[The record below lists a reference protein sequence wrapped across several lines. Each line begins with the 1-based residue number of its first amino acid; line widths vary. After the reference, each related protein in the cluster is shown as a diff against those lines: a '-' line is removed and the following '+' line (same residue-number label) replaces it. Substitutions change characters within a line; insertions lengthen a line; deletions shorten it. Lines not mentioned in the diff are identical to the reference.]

1 MARGTIVLYVMTME
15 WQPGLTREQ
24 RDGALIRR
32 SQWTYPDGVTVRGE
46 YWPASEHTA
55 VVSIFETDDY
65 GSIMEIALT
74 WSDVFQIDTTPAIT
88 AEDGLRVGAEA
99 MGRRTV

>member
-1 MARGTIVLYVMTME
+1 MLYVMSMK

-32 SQWTYPDGVTVRGE
+32 AQWKYPDGVTVRGE
-46 YWPASEHTA
+46 YWPASEQTA
-55 VVSIFETDDY
+55 VLSIFETDDY

-74 WSDVFQIDTTPAIT
+74 WGDAFQIETTPAIT
-88 AEDGLRVGAEA
+88 AEDGLRVGPEA